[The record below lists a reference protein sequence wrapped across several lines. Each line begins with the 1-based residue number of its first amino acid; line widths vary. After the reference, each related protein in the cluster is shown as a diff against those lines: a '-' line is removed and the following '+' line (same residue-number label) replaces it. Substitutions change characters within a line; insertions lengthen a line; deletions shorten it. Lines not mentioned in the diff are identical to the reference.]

1 MCIGNND
8 GMTSSITIP
17 VSSDVASAFAASSPE
32 VRREIQSL
40 VERRLKP
47 NADACREVAIGRSLL
62 LMEQIG
68 REAEAR
74 GLTDEILEDLL
85 RDER

>member
-1 MCIGNND
+1 
-8 GMTSSITIP
+8 MTSSITIP